1 LIMGPKVETESMGVR
16 YHAKERPKL
25 GGGSEWLFEERECP
39 LVPTSMLLVRIMV
52 AKVADRNRLVEILR
66 NTPIRQ
72 GQPGWN
78 CVFWV
83 KEALEMLRVD
93 PRALGTNVVEWP
105 MVRSEAMD
113 YCQRKKDQHRFD
125 GQGNFNMR
133 TVPTYDL
140 IQRKEIII

>member
-1 LIMGPKVETESMGVR
+1 MCDANGLSVTPL
-16 YHAKERPKL
+16 YAQP
-25 GGGSEWLFEERECP
+25 GSTMTLDGSRSRVAGSREG
-39 LVPTSMLLVRIMV
+39 RGI
-52 AKVADRNRLVEILR
+52 VEILR

-83 KEALEMLRVD
+83 KESLEMLRVD

-140 IQRKEIII
+140 MQRKEIII